1 MFFRLYKYI
10 VPLIFFPIP
19 ILFWNEKPV
28 NLKFKLIIIFFPV
41 LYSYA
46 IPWFGIVL
54 KRMWRLGG
62 RFHLR
67 WQSGLI
73 NGSFM
78 GVLFTISMY
87 SFDLKTAT
95 PFAVLLK
102 SIQTFSLFALWNWL
116 FDTFALTKKYIE
128 CFNLEY
134 SKGMDPASITL
145 AYAPLTFGLQGILLT
160 WIAYFNYQKSYGIY
174 EIPLILVQLVLYITV
189 PTIIYETQHRYRK
202 GISGLVS
209 FYDGEK

>member
-1 MFFRLYKYI
+1 MFFKLYKYI

-19 ILFWNEKPV
+19 IIFWNEKPV
-28 NLKFKLIIIFFPV
+28 DLKFKCIIIIFPV

-78 GVLFTISMY
+78 GLLFTISMY
-87 SFDLKTAT
+87 TFDLKNATA
-95 PFAVLLK
+95 FEVFLK

-160 WIAYFNYQKSYGIY
+160 WIAYFNYQKSYGPY
-174 EIPLILVQLVLYITV
+174 EIPLIIIQLVLYITV